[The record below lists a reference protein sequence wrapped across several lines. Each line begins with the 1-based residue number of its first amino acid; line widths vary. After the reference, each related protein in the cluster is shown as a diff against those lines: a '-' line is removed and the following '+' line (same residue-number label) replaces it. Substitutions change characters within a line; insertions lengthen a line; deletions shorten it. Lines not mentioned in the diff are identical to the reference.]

1 MRKDRKWREEGMK
14 QRARR
19 RLIER
24 DVKRKSERKNK
35 AERQERR
42 QRERKRMRE
51 IIFTLKKYLNY
62 FILFSQ

>member
-1 MRKDRKWREEGMK
+1 MK